1 MQTGTGTSS
10 ETFQPLGDDDPRTV
24 GAYRLVARLGAGGM
38 GRVYLSYTPGGRP
51 VAVKVIRPELADDP
65 DFRER
70 FRQEVT
76 NARRVQGVCT
86 APVLDSDTE
95 GPTPWL
101 ATAYVPGPSLAEAVK
116 RHGPLPMSTVLLLT
130 AGVAEALQ
138 DIHRAGIVHRDLKP
152 SNVLLAL
159 DGPRVIDFGVARA
172 ADATALTH
180 SGSAIGTP
188 AFMAPEQALG
198 GEITGAADVFAL
210 GQIAAFAATGVGA
223 FGDGPSHGILYRI
236 VHEQP
241 QLGELPDKIT
251 ELVSG
256 CLRKVA
262 SERLTPADVIR
273 LCAAADP
280 DGGLRRSDSWLPA
293 SVAGQLAQHAVREPE
308 PGPEQPEQ
316 GRPEQARA
324 EQGQPEQARPEQGRP
339 EQGQPG
345 QARPTPAPE
354 DTMALR
360 LPHPG
365 AAPRPGVAPLPTP
378 SAVPGGE
385 TAGVF
390 GPASPGVPAPGSA
403 AGLPAGA
410 FGGPAAAGVSPYA
423 APTGPGRLG
432 SEPQRRTK
440 RRGLVTAGAVVLTA
454 ATVTGALF
462 LSGVLRPGERA
473 DEAND
478 QVGHGSSPSAEQ
490 RPTGTGGPS
499 APPSKSPEAST
510 SASPSPSA
518 TTRTAPPA
526 SAEPT
531 ASRPPTASTKPS
543 ATAAPQ
549 PPATTYGGIRMRTK
563 QDLYLADRPVRA
575 KADAGTIDEDLTY
588 AVYSSGAV
596 VAPGSTSRS
605 QLTRLAP
612 RAAGTLNSCLA
623 QTGSEKYLWVK
634 DLAVGDR
641 LCLIS
646 GTGHVG
652 LITFRGTAPSPG
664 TTDYITVDVKV
675 WRDAVNPVG
684 G

>member
-1 MQTGTGTSS
+1 MQTRTGTGA

-76 NARRVQGVCT
+76 NARRVQGVYT
-86 APVLDSDTE
+86 APVLDSDTD
-95 GPTPWL
+95 GRTPWL
-101 ATAYVPGPSLAEAVK
+101 ATAYVPGPSLADAVK
-116 RHGPLPMSTVLLLT
+116 KHGPLPMSTVLLLT

-223 FGDGPSHGILYRI
+223 FGDGPSHGVLYRI
-236 VHEQP
+236 VHEEP
-241 QLGELPDKIT
+241 QLGELPAEIT
-251 ELVSG
+251 ELVAG

-262 SERLTPADVIR
+262 TERLTPADVIR

-280 DGGLRRSDSWLPA
+280 ERGLRRSESWLPA
-293 SVAGQLAQHAVREPE
+293 PVAGQLAQHAAVREPE
-308 PGPEQPEQ
+308 PESQPEP
-316 GRPEQARA
+316 R
-324 EQGQPEQARPEQGRP
+324 
-339 EQGQPG
+339 
-345 QARPTPAPE
+345 PAPQ

-360 LPHPG
+360 LPHQSAGHRAGAVPPSGSSAVSPPAPG
-365 AAPRPGVAPLPTP
+365 AAPSAAPGGAPGGMTPAPGVY
-378 SAVPGGE
+378 
-385 TAGVF
+385 
-390 GPASPGVPAPGSA
+390 GPPAAGVPAPGPA
-403 AGLPAGA
+403 GGLPAGA
-410 FGGPAAAGVSPYA
+410 FGAPPSPGGSPYS
-423 APTGPGRLG
+423 APTGPGHLG
-432 SEPQRRTK
+432 PGPRRRTK
-440 RRGLVTAGAVVLTA
+440 RRGLVAAGAVVLTA

-473 DEAND
+473 DEANG
-478 QVGHGSSPSAEQ
+478 QAGQTSTPPAEQ
-490 RPTGTGGPS
+490 HPTRTGLPS
-499 APPSKSPEAST
+499 APPSKAPGASA
-510 SASPSPSA
+510 SASPSSSDTP
-518 TTRTAPPA
+518 TAPPA
-526 SAEPT
+526 SAGPT
-531 ASRPPTASTKPS
+531 ASPTPSASSKPS
-543 ATAAPQ
+543 ASTAPQ
-549 PPATTYGGIRMRTK
+549 PPSTTYGGIRMTAK
-563 QDLYLADRPVRA
+563 HDLYLADRPVRS
-575 KADAGTIDEDLTY
+575 KADTGAYDEDLTY

-612 RAAGTLNSCLA
+612 RAAGTLDSCLA
-623 QTGSEKYLWVK
+623 QTGSEKYVWVR

-652 LITFRGTAPSPG
+652 LITFRGTAPAPG
-664 TTDYITVDVKV
+664 TTDHITVDVKV
-675 WRDAVNPVG
+675 WRDAVKPVG

>member
-10 ETFQPLGDDDPRTV
+10 ETFQPLGDDDPGTV
-24 GAYRLVARLGAGGM
+24 GEYRLVARLGAGGM

-76 NARRVQGVCT
+76 NARRVQGVYT

-95 GPTPWL
+95 SSTPWL

-223 FGDGPSHGILYRI
+223 FGDGPSHGVLYRI
-236 VHEQP
+236 VHEEP
-241 QLGELPDKIT
+241 RLGELPDEIT
-251 ELVSG
+251 ELVQG

-262 SERLTPADVIR
+262 AERLSPADVIR

-280 DGGLRRSDSWLPA
+280 DRGLRRSESWLPP
-293 SVAGQLAQHAVREPE
+293 SVAGQLARHAVREP
-308 PGPEQPEQ
+308 QP
-316 GRPEQARA
+316 RPAA
-324 EQGQPEQARPEQGRP
+324 D
-339 EQGQPG
+339 
-345 QARPTPAPE
+345 

-360 LPHPG
+360 LPGQGPAPRAGAPSG
-365 AAPRPGVAPLPTP
+365 AAP
-378 SAVPGGE
+378 VPGGV

-390 GPASPGVPAPGSA
+390 GPPAVGVPTPGPT
-403 AGLPAGA
+403 GDIRAGA
-410 FGGPAAAGVSPYA
+410 FGGPAIPGGPSSPGVPPSPYT
-423 APTGPGRLG
+423 APTGPGHLG
-432 SEPQRRTK
+432 PGPRRTRK
-440 RRGLVTAGAVVLTA
+440 RGLVTAGAVVLTA

-473 DEAND
+473 DEANGRAG
-478 QVGHGSSPSAEQ
+478 QASSPTTVQ
-490 RPTGTGGPS
+490 NPTGTARPS
-499 APPSKSPEAST
+499 ATPSKKPGASA
-510 SASPSPSA
+510 SASPSSSA
-518 TTRTAPPA
+518 TPTRTAPPA
-526 SAEPT
+526 SGGPT
-531 ASRPPTASTKPS
+531 ASRTPSASAKPS
-543 ATAAPQ
+543 ASTAPQ
-549 PPATTYGGIRMRTK
+549 PPSTTYGGIRMTAK
-563 QDLYLADRPVRA
+563 HDLFLADRPVRSR
-575 KADAGTIDEDLTY
+575 ADSGSYDEDLTY

-612 RAAGTLNSCLA
+612 RAAGTLDSCLA
-623 QTGSEKYLWVK
+623 QTGSEKYVWVK

-652 LITFRGTAPSPG
+652 LISFRGTAPSPD

-675 WRDAVNPVG
+675 WRNAVSPVG

>member
-241 QLGELPDKIT
+241 QLGELPDEIT
-251 ELVSG
+251 ELVEG

-280 DGGLRRSDSWLPA
+280 DRGLRRSDSWLPA

-308 PGPEQPEQ
+308 
-316 GRPEQARA
+316 
-324 EQGQPEQARPEQGRP
+324 QARPE
-339 EQGQPG
+339 

-365 AAPRPGVAPLPTP
+365 AAPRPGASPAPAP
-378 SAVPGGE
+378 SPVPGGG
-385 TAGVF
+385 TAGAF
-390 GPASPGVPAPGSA
+390 GPPSPGVPTPGPA

-410 FGGPAAAGVSPYA
+410 FGGPASVGVSPYS
-423 APTGPGRLG
+423 APTDPGRLG
-432 SEPQRRTK
+432 TEPQRRAK

-462 LSGVLRPGERA
+462 LSGVLRLGERA

-478 QVGHGSSPSAEQ
+478 QVGQGSSPTAEPS
-490 RPTGTGGPS
+490 PTGTGGPS

-518 TTRTAPPA
+518 TRTAPPA

-543 ATAAPQ
+543 ATTAPQ

-612 RAAGTLNSCLA
+612 RAAGTPDSCLA
-623 QTGSEKYLWVK
+623 QTGSEKYVWVK

>member
-1 MQTGTGTSS
+1 MSTTGVGNVQTGTGTSS
-10 ETFQPLGDDDPRTV
+10 GTFQPLGDDDPRTV

-101 ATAYVPGPSLAEAVK
+101 ATAYVPGPSLAEAVR

-241 QLGELPDKIT
+241 QLGELPDKIS
-251 ELVSG
+251 ELVAG
-256 CLRKVA
+256 CLHKVA

-280 DGGLRRSDSWLPA
+280 DGGLRRSESWLPA
-293 SVAGQLAQHAVREPE
+293 SVAGQLARHAVHEPRPEPE
-308 PGPEQPEQ
+308 RAERSPSAPSRSEQSQ
-316 GRPEQARA
+316 SEQAPSA
-324 EQGQPEQARPEQGRP
+324 
-339 EQGQPG
+339 
-345 QARPTPAPE
+345 PAPD

-360 LPHPG
+360 LPHQGAAPQPG
-365 AAPRPGVAPLPTP
+365 AAP
-378 SAVPGGE
+378 VPGGR
-385 TAGVF
+385 TAGTF
-390 GPASPGVPAPGSA
+390 GPPSPGVPMPGPA

-410 FGGPAAAGVSPYA
+410 FGGPASPGVSPYS

-432 SEPQRRTK
+432 PEPRRRTK

-462 LSGVLRPGERA
+462 LSGVLRPGEQA
-473 DEAND
+473 DEAKG
-478 QVGHGSSPSAEQ
+478 QVGQASSPTAEQ
-490 RPTGTGGPS
+490 HPTGTGGPS

-510 SASPSPSA
+510 SASSSPSA
-518 TTRTAPPA
+518 PHTTPPA

-531 ASRPPTASTKPS
+531 ASRPPAASSKPS
-543 ATAAPQ
+543 ATTAPQ

-612 RAAGTLNSCLA
+612 RAAGTLQSCLA
-623 QTGSEKYLWVK
+623 QTGSEKCVWVR

>member
-1 MQTGTGTSS
+1 MSTTGVGNVQTGTGTSS

-101 ATAYVPGPSLAEAVK
+101 ATAYVPGPSLADAVK

-210 GQIAAFAATGVGA
+210 GQIAAFAATGAGA

-241 QLGELPDKIT
+241 QLGDLPDEIT
-251 ELVSG
+251 ELVAG

-262 SERLTPADVIR
+262 SERLTPDDVIR

-280 DGGLRRSDSWLPA
+280 DGGLRRSESWLPA
-293 SVAGQLAQHAVREPE
+293 SVAGQLAQHAVHEPRPEPE
-308 PGPEQPEQ
+308 RSERSGSEPSQSEPSRSEPSQS
-316 GRPEQARA
+316 EQAPSA
-324 EQGQPEQARPEQGRP
+324 
-339 EQGQPG
+339 
-345 QARPTPAPE
+345 PAPDE
-354 DTMALR
+354 TMALR
-360 LPHPG
+360 LPRQG
-365 AAPRPGVAPLPTP
+365 AAHVP
-378 SAVPGGE
+378 SSRTSGA
-385 TAGVF
+385 F
-390 GPASPGVPAPGSA
+390 GPPSSGVPVPAPA

-410 FGGPAAAGVSPYA
+410 FGGPASVGVSPYS
-423 APTGPGRLG
+423 APTGPGGLG
-432 SEPQRRTK
+432 PEPRRAK

-454 ATVTGALF
+454 ATVTGTLF

-473 DEAND
+473 DETKD
-478 QVGHGSSPSAEQ
+478 QVGQAPSPTAE
-490 RPTGTGGPS
+490 RYPTGTGGPS
-499 APPSKSPEAST
+499 APPSKSPEASP
-510 SASPSPSA
+510 SASA
-518 TTRTAPPA
+518 TRTTPP
-526 SAEPT
+526 SSVEPT

-543 ATAAPQ
+543 ATTAPQ

-563 QDLYLADRPVRA
+563 QDLFLADRPVRA

-612 RAAGTLNSCLA
+612 RAAGTLQSCLA
-623 QTGSEKYLWVK
+623 QTGSEKYVWVR

-652 LITFRGTAPSPG
+652 LVTFRGTAPSPG